1 MFVSTWTPRTGDS
14 GVVGLC
20 AVVIDPRASGTLEA
34 RMPVVVRVPS
44 FFIRWMG
51 RHHTMCRNCAAPLYH
66 MRWRTCSSCAS
77 SRKFSSTSRCN
88 LRSRT
93 GVDVPDP
100 CTGRKVRVMARHT
113 LSLCAAG
120 CGPLEMCRTQLVC
133 DAGTSRT
140 MQSLSVWSGQFAYS
154 ALHPSVDLS
163 ATRRRDT
170 SQHFLTL
177 ERTLQCH
184 GRYVYSY

>member
-44 FFIRWMG
+44 FFTRWMG

-66 MRWRTCSSCAS
+66 KRWRTCTSCAS

-120 CGPLEMCRTQLVC
+120 CGPLEMCRTQFGLRRWNFSNDAEPVCVVRSICLFSPASICRFEC
-133 DAGTSRT
+133 DASTRH
-140 MQSLSVWSGQFAYS
+140 FA
-154 ALHPSVDLS
+154 ALPHP
-163 ATRRRDT
+163 
-170 SQHFLTL
+170 
-177 ERTLQCH
+177 
-184 GRYVYSY
+184 

>member
-14 GVVGLC
+14 AVVGLC

-66 MRWRTCSSCAS
+66 MRWRTCSSWAS

-100 CTGRKVRVMARHT
+100 CTGRKMRVMAGHT
-113 LSLCAAG
+113 LSLSAAG
-120 CGPLEMCRTQLVC
+120 CCPLEMCQHTWPATLQLFERRRACLCLPEEKVRTICLFSPASICRFEC
-133 DAGTSRT
+133 DASTRH
-140 MQSLSVWSGQFAYS
+140 FA
-154 ALHPSVDLS
+154 ALPPP
-163 ATRRRDT
+163 
-170 SQHFLTL
+170 
-177 ERTLQCH
+177 
-184 GRYVYSY
+184 